1 MPDRSPASI
10 IVESLQLIEEAAAA
24 IELGQGG
31 SKQVKIIMA
40 SLATIWD
47 AVDRNAG
54 VRAAAIDTFES
65 ARALAQVE
73 VSPECFRLRRLLRQA
88 LTKLRD
94 RVGAP
99 GLPAGADAV
108 WTLPEAA

>member
-1 MPDRSPASI
+1 MPSRSPASI

-24 IELGQGG
+24 IEMGQGG

-54 VRAAAIDTFES
+54 VRAAAIDTFEI

-99 GLPAGADAV
+99 GLATGAGAV
-108 WTLPEAA
+108 WTLAEAA

>member
-31 SKQVKIIMA
+31 SKQVKIILA
-40 SLATIWD
+40 GLATIWD

-54 VRAAAIDTFES
+54 VRAAAIDTFEI
-65 ARALAQVE
+65 ARALGSGRGA
-73 VSPECFRLRRLLRQA
+73 S
-88 LTKLRD
+88 
-94 RVGAP
+94 RVFSAATAP
-99 GLPAGADAV
+99 PAGTD
-108 WTLPEAA
+108 

>member
-31 SKQVKIIMA
+31 SKQVKIILA
-40 SLATIWD
+40 GLATIWD

-54 VRAAAIDTFES
+54 VRAAAIDTFEI
-65 ARALAQVE
+65 ARALA
-73 VSPECFRLRRLLRQA
+73 RGR
-88 LTKLRD
+88 
-94 RVGAP
+94 GASRAFSAATAP
-99 GLPAGADAV
+99 PAGTD
-108 WTLPEAA
+108 

>member
-1 MPDRSPASI
+1 
-10 IVESLQLIEEAAAA
+10 
-24 IELGQGG
+24 
-31 SKQVKIIMA
+31 MA
-40 SLATIWD
+40 SLATIWN

-54 VRAAAIDTFES
+54 VRAAAIDTFEI